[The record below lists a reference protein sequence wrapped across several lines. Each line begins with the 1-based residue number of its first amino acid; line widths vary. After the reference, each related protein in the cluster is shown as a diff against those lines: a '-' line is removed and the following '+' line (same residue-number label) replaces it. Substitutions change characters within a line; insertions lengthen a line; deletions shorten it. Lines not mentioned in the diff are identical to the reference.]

1 MSTATYH
8 LAQMNIGRV
17 RAPLGDP
24 IMADFVAQLDAING
38 EAERSPGFVWR
49 LQGESG
55 ESSSY
60 LRAYPDPLL
69 LVNLTVWESPAAL
82 HAYTYRSGHAAVF
95 RRRKEWFEVSDRPYV
110 VLWWLPAGQFPN
122 IEDGKARLEHLWEH
136 GPTPF
141 AFTFRQQFPPL
152 GITPQA

>member
-1 MSTATYH
+1 MSTTDFH

-24 IMADFVAQLDAING
+24 IMAGFVAQLDAINA
-38 EAERSPGFVWR
+38 EAERTPGFVWR
-49 LQGESG
+49 LQGDGG

-69 LVNLTVWESPAAL
+69 LVNLTVWESVEAL

-95 RRRKEWFEVSDRPYV
+95 RRRKEWFEASDSAYL
-110 VLWWLPAGQFPN
+110 VLWWVPAGHIPT
-122 IEDGKARLEHLWEH
+122 IEEGKARLEHLWEH
-136 GPTPF
+136 GPTSV
-141 AFTFRQQFPPL
+141 AFTFRQQFPP
-152 GITPQA
+152 GATP